1 MVCTVRSHATI
12 REALSLLSEAGV
24 GALVVSEDEG
34 RIDGIISERD
44 IVRGMHQVGT
54 RIFEMSVAE
63 LMSGEVRTCK
73 PDDAVEALA
82 EQMTEWRIRHVP
94 VEDEGKL
101 VGIVSIGDV
110 VKCRI
115 AQLELARFEL
125 LEYVSAR

>member
-1 MVCTVRSHATI
+1 
-12 REALSLLSEAGV
+12 
-24 GALVVSEDEG
+24 VVSEDEG